1 MMITTNNNQ
10 DFDYL
15 DYNKMFLTFD
25 LCLATCLVTLGYELW
40 HLDKTN
46 PKKVQFIFKRAAD
59 IDSAVDNYWQNKLKL
74 NARSLF
80 DNQKMLK
87 NRIYSN

>member
-1 MMITTNNNQ
+1 MITKQTNQ

-25 LCLATCLVTLGYELW
+25 LGLASSLVSLGYELW
-40 HLDKTN
+40 NLEKSN
-46 PKKVQFIFKRAAD
+46 PKKVQFIFKRAEG
-59 IDSAVDNYWQNKLKL
+59 IDLAVNDYWQDRLKI
-74 NARSLF
+74 NARTLF

-87 NRIYSN
+87 NRIYSD